1 MAARRPDVV
10 ARARQR
16 APVTFVAFDILW
28 LDDTDLTQHPYRQR
42 RATLE
47 NLELVGPAWCT
58 TSSHVGAGA
67 ELFAACTALGLE
79 GLVAKRLTSTYQPG
93 VRSADWVKAK
103 CQDWLHSHAQHRHAK
118 R

>member
-10 ARARQR
+10 ARAQQR

-28 LDDTDLTQHPYRQR
+28 DDGTDVTSRPYAKR
-42 RATLE
+42 RRILE
-47 NLELVGPAWCT
+47 DLKLVGPAWCT
-58 TSSHVGAGA
+58 TTSHVGAGV

-79 GLVAKRLTSTYQPG
+79 GLVAKRLTSPYRPG
-93 VRSADWVKAK
+93 IRSTDWVKAK
-103 CQDWLHSHAQHRHAK
+103 CADWTAGHAHHRHAK